1 MISLIKNY
9 YKVLEVSETASDD
22 ELKKSYR
29 RLAKMYHPDLN
40 ENSKEAE
47 EKFKEIGEAYKVLSN
62 PQKRKQYDMGTYN
75 PVNQTTNTATT
86 SNDNAYNI
94 FNGIFQND
102 IKRYNEERKDYI
114 KFLDEMEVEFNEYN
128 RSLKKEKENAINS
141 VWSLLTAFD
150 CFYQKKVKIRNEL
163 NDLKRNVSAF
173 DDFLTFFEETQQEI
187 KQYGFNFN
195 SYNQY
200 IEPSQRGVISADVY
214 SNLKSQIRKQL
225 YDLKRKVNEF
235 DEYMQFLDEMEE
247 RFNQFNKTIKKVKE
261 NAKEKRGKM
270 SVEQIYAE
278 KRDIRE
284 ELSKIERN
292 ANAFDEFSKYYLK
305 ANQEIKTLYGKK
317 LTNLDKYL
325 DQKNRVSFDPEV
337 FIEKRREIRDIISN
351 LSIEKNKKLNHLR
364 EELEKRNLDV
374 NAYLAARNTDELT
387 IPISSIETI
396 LQSMKLIDQINA
408 TLVPFGMTFEDF
420 LKLRGKL
427 LIDMKYKE
435 LLSINDA
442 INNYINNTGEINFAD
457 IYSIDL
463 EENDVEAEIGKNE
476 KK

>member
-1 MISLIKNY
+1 MIKNY

-94 FNGIFQND
+94 FNAIFQND

-150 CFYQKKVKIRNEL
+150 FYQKKVKIRNEL

-173 DDFLTFFEETQQEI
+173 DDFLTFFEEAQQEI
-187 KQYGFNFN
+187 KQYGFNFD

-247 RFNQFNKTIKKVKE
+247 KFNQFNKTIKKVKE

-292 ANAFDEFSKYYLK
+292 ARAFDEFSKYYLK

-325 DQKNRVSFDPEV
+325 DPKNRVSFDPEV
-337 FIEKRREIRDIISN
+337 FIEKERKIRDIISD
-351 LSIEKNKKLNHLR
+351 LSIEKTKKLNHLR

-408 TLVPFGMTFEDF
+408 TLVPFGITFEDF

-442 INNYINNTGEINFAD
+442 INNYINNTEEINFAD
-457 IYSIDL
+457 IDSIDL